1 MVTRFAFA
9 DWPFRSFAFA
19 DWPFWSIAFGDDF
32 RKKIIGGCWIK
43 HCGAVCIAF
52 ALIIDFICRLAV
64 PVDCICSYNRLHL
77 QIGRSG
83 RLHLL
88 L

>member
-52 ALIIDFICRLAV
+52 D
-64 PVDCICSYNRLHL
+64 YEN
-77 QIGRSG
+77 GEK
-83 RLHLL
+83 
-88 L
+88 